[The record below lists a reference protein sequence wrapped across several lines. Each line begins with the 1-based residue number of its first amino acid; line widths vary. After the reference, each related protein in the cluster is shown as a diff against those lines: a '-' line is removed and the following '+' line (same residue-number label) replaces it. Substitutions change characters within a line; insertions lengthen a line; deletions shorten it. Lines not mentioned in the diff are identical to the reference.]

1 MTQVSPRV
9 AILALLIVFVAS
21 FAGSCEPDCAASIT
35 GDTNTVTQ
43 ACGGSGEESPASVT
57 TPAPVVVPPTVITPV
72 VVAPEGGGS

>member
-1 MTQVSPRV
+1 MT
-9 AILALLIVFVAS
+9 LMALVVVFGGL
-21 FAGSCEPDCAASIT
+21 FAGACKPDCSSSIT